1 MKKVTTVCAGLA
13 MAFTAMAAPASA
25 YTSNSTS
32 VLHFAPEAIAVTP
45 RRDRGLFRLVTSK
58 AHQHGVPP
66 ALAHG
71 IVRVES
77 GYNCRAYNRSGQA
90 FGIMQVKQATAHG
103 VGVHGDLL
111 QCEVGIEAGMR
122 YLKQALNKAM
132 GNWGIAA
139 RYYNAGLGATAR
151 YTSYSRKVLRGR

>member
-45 RRDRGLFRLVTSK
+45 RRDRGLFHLVTSK

-66 ALAHG
+66 ALAHN

-77 GYNCRAYNRSGQA
+77 SYNCRAYNPSGA
-90 FGIMQVKQATAHG
+90 SGAMQVKPATARG
-103 VGVHGDLL
+103 VGVYGNLL
-111 QCEVGIEAGMR
+111 QCDVGIEAGMR

-132 GNWGIAA
+132 GDWGLAA
-139 RYYNAGLGATAR
+139 RYYNAGLGATAI